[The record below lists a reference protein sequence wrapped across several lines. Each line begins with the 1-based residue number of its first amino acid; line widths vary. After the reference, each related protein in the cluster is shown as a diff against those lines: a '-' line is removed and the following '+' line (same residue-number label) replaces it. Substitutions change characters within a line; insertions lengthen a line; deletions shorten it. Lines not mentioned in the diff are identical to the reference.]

1 MRKQWIALLA
11 VLALFFVACDGDD
24 PELSTDSTI
33 ISGSTTVP
41 TTGGGSTTTTPDG
54 EGTSPPT
61 TLAGEQV
68 SDYQVVTEIEN
79 DNGVEQHIVIPH
91 GAYTDVDLENFAI
104 DLIEENPDLHG
115 AQIFDDVA
123 AAEAFL
129 VPQEERTEAEQELL
143 EEHWFVTL
151 TGRARIDFR
160 GPFAE
165 FTGGAIGS

>member
-1 MRKQWIALLA
+1 MRNRWIALLA
-11 VLALFFVACDGDD
+11 VVAIVVVACDGDD

-33 ISGSTTVP
+33 VTGSTTAP
-41 TTGGGSTTTTPDG
+41 APGDDSTTTTPDG

-68 SDYQVVTEIEN
+68 SEYQVVTEIEN
-79 DNGVEQHIVIPH
+79 DNGVEQHIVIPN
-91 GAYTDVDLENFAI
+91 GAYTDVDLENFVI
-104 DLIEENPDLHG
+104 DLVEEKPDLHG

-129 VPQEERTEAEQELL
+129 VPEAERTEAEQELL
-143 EEHWFVTL
+143 ERHWFVTL